1 MTQFFLCIFF
11 FQTAMKR
18 SSVWVWLHLGH
29 IINSLGM
36 NYVPQTLCHFWLL
49 YNNSI
54 NIQIFESTHLNKAS
68 LVNRE

>member
-1 MTQFFLCIFF
+1 MTQFFLCNF
-11 FQTAMKR
+11 FQAAMKR
-18 SSVWVWLHLGH
+18 SSVWVWLHLRH

-36 NYVPQTLCHFWLL
+36 NYIPQTLYHFWLL

-68 LVNRE
+68 LFNRE

>member
-1 MTQFFLCIFF
+1 MTQFFLCII

-18 SSVWVWLHLGH
+18 GSVWVWLHLGH
-29 IINSLGM
+29 INSFGM
-36 NYVPQTLCHFWLL
+36 NYAPQTLYHFWLL

-68 LVNRE
+68 LVNCE